1 MAENLGEAKGYVT
14 LDISNF
20 QNNIKILNN
29 LATAVENT
37 LTKLEAMSQQLNNSV
52 SQSFNAVSTAARNLD
67 NNLSGAGTALNN
79 SVSQISNS
87 TQNLATNTAE
97 SASSV
102 TALQSVTQQL
112 VGTVQALGVAIQ
124 QMTSSAQQVSSST
137 DQMQVAVTRVS
148 TGFNT
153 AGTAAEEFAQRLQE
167 TRTHLGNTEQ
177 QSQKT
182 TTAVKAMESA
192 FKSALSGLK
201 KLFVAVGAAFTG
213 AVTASAAIGSSFEAS
228 MSQVASTMGITVEEI
243 QNGSEAYEALSNSA
257 QEWGAKTKFSATE
270 AAEALNYLA
279 LAGYTVEEATN
290 TLPKVLNLAAAGGME
305 LARASDMVTDSAA
318 ALGLGIDE
326 IDKLIDQ
333 MAVTSQKSNT
343 NVAQLGEGI
352 LTVGGTAKILSGGIT
367 ELNTALGILAD
378 NGIKGAEGGTAL
390 RQIILNLTTPTD
402 KAAKKMAELGIS
414 VFDAQDNIRGLNEVF
429 RDLNET
435 LKYASDQKRMDAL
448 GTIFDARQLKSA
460 TALMA
465 NYGERWDELSGYID
479 ASAGSADGM
488 AKTLNNNLKGA
499 LEEMSSAAEGVA
511 IRVYEVFK
519 EPLTNAIKQ
528 ATSAINQLEEAI
540 QDPKFQA
547 SLKSIADTT
556 ADLVEN
562 VLTALATTILPALT
576 HAISF
581 LIDNFGAL
589 IAAFGTFAVA
599 VVAYNASMLAAAAKT
614 AILTLA
620 QESLTVAM
628 LANPFTAVAAAL
640 AALVAGIGI
649 AINKYNEQTEAIRA
663 QHPEY
668 QESIDLINEQKQA
681 LADLTQNT
689 DNLVQ
694 AEQEKAEQVKVLV
707 ERLNNYVDSS
717 GRVVSN
723 ETAVKEIIEEI
734 NSIYPDFIQYT
745 NEQIQNYDTLN
756 QKLQTTTELMRLQA
770 LQQGNMELYQEAA
783 KIYAEAAAKQDQLA
797 ENTKKATQEYEDAVT
812 ALTEHDA
819 EASLSPSWWKKNTE
833 LEQTLIVAKENL
845 ELAKQAEEENKTVT
859 EQSLETMKQYE
870 DQMAQA
876 ESNII
881 KAKLDAGQEVEGIY
895 QTEAEARTAIAKQ
908 QGEKQAEELKQI
920 YEKQAEEE
928 QRIQDEMYSKLDEI
942 DRKYNTHKITDEGD
956 YYEQRLKVLEEY
968 QDRESEEWWKLYD
981 KDEKKLKT
989 YNEKKQKE
997 QEQQNKEWLQQQK
1010 EAAKD
1015 EIHQLD
1021 VALASEELTQSEYYD
1036 RLELLLTRWKDKGID
1051 LWNEYDTKIIEGRK
1065 QLSKETEKA
1074 DKKAAEASFKTWSE
1088 TIDNTIGKYKDK
1100 ATEISKN
1107 QAKLESDLN
1116 NYAKLYV
1123 KTAKTIRDKSTLK
1136 TTTQEVM
1143 EVSSKSL
1150 KEQIK
1155 ALETYKKNL
1164 ETLKEKGA
1172 SDELINE
1179 IVGMGVEEG
1188 SQFAAELSKKG
1199 EKEVAAYGKL
1209 YSDLQKSNKEFSE
1222 KFYKTQLDDL
1232 QTDFIDEMKNKFKNL
1247 PADFTL
1253 VGEDTVSGFIQG
1265 LEKEQSNATGVMETL
1280 MGNVVD
1286 MAKSALDIHSPS
1298 KEFEKIGEYTV
1309 QGQIDGVT
1317 NKSQD
1322 LLDAYTQLG
1331 KSSIQSMLDGMKSSW
1346 SEVSN
1351 WLTSSLRAFYQAF
1364 AQQEM
1369 ASILP
1374 TGMLTSPNGAAVQ
1387 MGYLPSYTQPQQS
1400 LTQEDITNAIK
1411 AAQPDGDVVLKVDK
1425 TTFGQIARDSLNSL
1439 AKDSGNLGIQN

>member
-305 LARASDMVTDSAA
+305 LASASDMVTDSAA

-402 KAAKKMAELGIS
+402 KAAAKMAELGIS

-429 RDLNET
+429 RDLNES

-479 ASAGSADGM
+479 ASAGSADDM

-562 VLTALATTILPALT
+562 VLTSLATTILPALT

-589 IAAFGTFAVA
+589 IAAFGTFAIA
-599 VVAYNASMLAAAAKT
+599 VVAYNASMLAATAKT

-620 QESLTVAM
+620 QESLTIAM
-628 LANPFTAVAAAL
+628 LANPSTAVAAAL

-694 AEQEKAEQVKVLV
+694 AEQEKAEQVKILV

-756 QKLQTTTELMRLQA
+756 QKLQATTELMRLQA
-770 LQQGNMELYQEAA
+770 LQQGNTELYQEAA

-797 ENTKKATQEYEDAVT
+797 ENTKKATQEYEDAKA
-812 ALTEHDA
+812 ALESA
-819 EASLSPSWWKKNTE
+819 PSFGSGWLKNQAG
-833 LEQTLIVAKENL
+833 LEQVLDVAEENL
-845 ELAKQAEEENKTVT
+845 ELAKQAEEENKAVT

-870 DQMAQA
+870 DQMAQT
-876 ESNII
+876 ESNIV

-942 DRKYNTHKITDEGD
+942 DRKYNTHKIADEGD

-968 QDRESEEWWKLYD
+968 QDKESEEWWKLYD

-997 QEQQNKEWLQQQK
+997 QEQQSKEWLQQQK

-1021 VALASEELTQSEYYD
+1021 VALASEELTQAEYYN
-1036 RLELLLTRWKDKGID
+1036 RLELLLNRWKDKGID
-1051 LWNEYDTKIIEGRK
+1051 LWDEYDTKIIEGRK
-1065 QLSKETEKA
+1065 KLSEETEKA

-1088 TIDNTIGKYKDK
+1088 TIDNTIDKYKDK

-1164 ETLKEKGA
+1164 EKLKEKGA

-1188 SQFAAELSKKG
+1188 SQFAAELSRKG
-1199 EKEVAAYGKL
+1199 EKEVAAYDKL

-1222 KFYKTQLDDL
+1222 EFYKTQLDDL

-1253 VGEDTVSGFIQG
+1253 VGEDTVSGFVEG

-1280 MGNVVD
+1280 MGNVVA

-1298 KEFEKIGEYTV
+1298 KEFEKVGEYTV

-1439 AKDSGNLGIQN
+1439 AKDSGDLKIQN

>member
-20 QNNIKILNN
+20 QNNIKILND

-102 TALQSVTQQL
+102 TALQSVAQQL

-137 DQMQVAVTRVS
+137 DQMQTAVTRVS

-167 TRTHLGNTEQ
+167 TRRHLGNTEQ

-201 KLFVAVGAAFTG
+201 KLFVAIGAAFTG
-213 AVTASAAIGSSFEAS
+213 AVTASTAIGSSFEAS

-257 QEWGAKTKFSATE
+257 QEWGAKTKYSATE

-402 KAAKKMAELGIS
+402 KAAAKMAELGIS
-414 VFDAQDNIRGLNEVF
+414 VFDAQGNIRGLNEVF
-429 RDLNET
+429 RDLNES
-435 LKYASDQKRMDAL
+435 LKYASDQERMDAL

-479 ASAGSADGM
+479 ASAGSADDM

-556 ADLVEN
+556 ANLVEN

-589 IAAFGTFAVA
+589 IAAFGTFAIA

-620 QESLTVAM
+620 QESLTIAM

-694 AEQEKAEQVKVLV
+694 AEQEKAERVKVLV

-770 LQQGNMELYQEAA
+770 LQQGNTELYQEAA

-797 ENTKKATQEYEDAVT
+797 ENTKKATQEYEDAKAAFEAVPDFGSGWMLKQV
-812 ALTEHDA
+812 ALKQVLDVA
-819 EASLSPSWWKKNTE
+819 E
-833 LEQTLIVAKENL
+833 ENL

-870 DQMAQA
+870 EQMAQT
-876 ESNII
+876 ESNIV

-997 QEQQNKEWLQQQK
+997 QEQQSREWLQQQK

-1036 RLELLLTRWKDKGID
+1036 RLELLLNRWKDKGID
-1051 LWNEYDTKIIEGRK
+1051 LWDEYDTKIIEGRK
-1065 QLSKETEKA
+1065 KLSEETEKA

-1088 TIDNTIGKYKDK
+1088 TIDNTIDKYKDK

-1164 ETLKEKGA
+1164 EKLKEKGA

-1199 EKEVAAYGKL
+1199 EKEVAAYDKL

-1232 QTDFIDEMKNKFKNL
+1232 QTDFIDEMQNKFKNL
-1247 PADFTL
+1247 PANFTL
-1253 VGEDTVSGFIQG
+1253 VGEDTVSGFVQG

-1439 AKDSGNLGIQN
+1439 AKDSGDLGLQN

>member
-402 KAAKKMAELGIS
+402 KAAAKMAELGIS
-414 VFDAQDNIRGLNEVF
+414 AFDAQDNIKGLNEVF

-435 LKYASDQKRMDAL
+435 LKYASDQERMDAL

-479 ASAGSADGM
+479 ASAGSADDM

-511 IRVYEVFK
+511 VRVYEVFK

-562 VLTALATTILPALT
+562 VLTSLATTILPALT

-589 IAAFGTFAVA
+589 IAAFGTFAIA

-614 AILTLA
+614 VILTLA
-620 QESLTVAM
+620 QESLTIAM

-756 QKLQTTTELMRLQA
+756 QKLQATTELMRLQA
-770 LQQGNMELYQEAA
+770 LQQGNTELYQEAA

-797 ENTKKATQEYEDAVT
+797 ENTKKATQEYEDAKD
-812 ALTEHDA
+812 ALESA
-819 EASLSPSWWKKNTE
+819 PSFGSGWLKNQAG
-833 LEQTLIVAKENL
+833 LEQALNVAEENL
-845 ELAKQAEEENKTVT
+845 ELAKQAEEENKAVT

-870 DQMAQA
+870 DQMAQT
-876 ESNII
+876 ESNIV

-981 KDEKKLKT
+981 DDEKKLKT
-989 YNEKKQKE
+989 YNEKKQAE
-997 QEQQNKEWLQQQK
+997 QEQQSKEWLQQQK

-1051 LWNEYDTKIIEGRK
+1051 LWSEYDTKIIEGRK

-1074 DKKAAEASFKTWSE
+1074 DKKAAETSFKTWSE
-1088 TIDNTIGKYKDK
+1088 AIDNTIGKYKDK

-1164 ETLKEKGA
+1164 EKLKEKGA

-1199 EKEVAAYGKL
+1199 EKEVAAYDKL

-1232 QTDFIDEMKNKFKNL
+1232 QTDFIDEMKKKFKNL

-1265 LEKEQSNATGVMETL
+1265 LEKERSNATGVMETL

-1439 AKDSGNLGIQN
+1439 AKDSGDLKIQN

>member
-20 QNNIKILNN
+20 QNNIKILND
-29 LATAVENT
+29 LTTAVENT

-102 TALQSVTQQL
+102 TALQSVAQQL

-137 DQMQVAVTRVS
+137 DQMQTAVTRVS

-167 TRTHLGNTEQ
+167 THRHLGNTEQ

-192 FKSALSGLK
+192 FKSALAGLK
-201 KLFVAVGAAFTG
+201 KLFVAIGAAFTG
-213 AVTASAAIGSSFEAS
+213 AVTASTAIGSSFEAS

-257 QEWGAKTKFSATE
+257 QEWGAKTKYSATE

-402 KAAKKMAELGIS
+402 KAAAKMAELGIS
-414 VFDAQDNIRGLNEVF
+414 VFDAQGNIKGLNEVF
-429 RDLNET
+429 RDLNES
-435 LKYASDQKRMDAL
+435 LKYASDQERMDAL

-460 TALMA
+460 TALLA

-479 ASAGSADGM
+479 ASAGSADDM

-556 ADLVEN
+556 ANLVEN

-589 IAAFGTFAVA
+589 IAAFGTFAIA

-620 QESLTVAM
+620 QESLTIAM

-694 AEQEKAEQVKVLV
+694 AEQEKAERVKVLV

-770 LQQGNMELYQEAA
+770 LQQGNTELYQEAA

-797 ENTKKATQEYEDAVT
+797 ENTKKATQEYEDAKAAFEAVPDFGSGWMLKQV
-812 ALTEHDA
+812 ALKQVLDVA
-819 EASLSPSWWKKNTE
+819 E
-833 LEQTLIVAKENL
+833 ENL

-870 DQMAQA
+870 EQMAQT
-876 ESNII
+876 ESNIV

-997 QEQQNKEWLQQQK
+997 QEQQSREWLQQQK

-1036 RLELLLTRWKDKGID
+1036 RLELLLNRWKDKGID
-1051 LWNEYDTKIIEGRK
+1051 LWDEYDTKIIEGRK
-1065 QLSKETEKA
+1065 KLSEETEKA

-1088 TIDNTIGKYKDK
+1088 TIDNTIDKYKDK

-1116 NYAKLYV
+1116 NYAKLYI

-1164 ETLKEKGA
+1164 EKLKEKGA

-1199 EKEVAAYGKL
+1199 EKEVAAYDKL

-1232 QTDFIDEMKNKFKNL
+1232 QTDFIDEMQNKFKNL
-1247 PADFTL
+1247 PANFIL
-1253 VGEDTVSGFIQG
+1253 VGEDTVSGFVQG

-1439 AKDSGNLGIQN
+1439 AKDSGDLGIQN

>member
-20 QNNIKILNN
+20 QNNIAVLNN
-29 LATAVENT
+29 LTTAINNT
-37 LTKLEAMSQQLNNSV
+37 LTRLEAMSKQLNSSI
-52 SQSFNAVSTAARNLD
+52 SQSFNAVSVAASSLNS
-67 NNLSGAGTALNN
+67 NLSGAGTTLNN

-87 TQNLATNTAE
+87 TQNLAKNTAE
-97 SASSV
+97 SAGSV
-102 TALQSVTQQL
+102 STLEAVSQQL

-124 QMTSSAQQVSSST
+124 QMTSSAQQVSAST
-137 DQMQVAVTRVS
+137 DQMQTAVSRVS

-153 AGTAAEEFAQRLQE
+153 AGTAAEEFAQRLGE
-167 TRTHLGNTEQ
+167 TKTQLGNTEQ

-182 TTAVKAMESA
+182 TVAVKAMESA

-201 KLFVAVGAAFTG
+201 KLFIAVSAAFTG
-213 AVTASAAIGSSFEAS
+213 AVTASTAIGSSFEAS
-228 MSQVASTMGITVEEI
+228 MSQVASTMGITVAEI
-243 QNGSEAYEALSNSA
+243 ENGSEAYEALSNSA
-257 QEWGAKTKFSATE
+257 QEWGAKTKYSATE

-279 LAGYTVEEATN
+279 LAGYTVTEATE

-318 ALGLGIDE
+318 ALGLGVDE
-326 IDKLIDQ
+326 IDRLIDE

-343 NVAQLGEGI
+343 NVSQLGEGI

-402 KAAKKMAELGIS
+402 KAAEKMAELGLE
-414 VFDAQDNIRGLNEVF
+414 VFDMQGNIRGLNEIF
-429 RDLNET
+429 EDLSKT
-435 LKYASDQKRMDAL
+435 LEYASDQERMEAL

-465 NYGERWDELSGYID
+465 NYGDRWDELSGFID
-479 ASAGSADGM
+479 ASAGAADDM

-519 EPLTNAIKQ
+519 EPLTNALKQ

-540 QDPKFQA
+540 QDPKFQS
-547 SLKSIADTT
+547 SLKSIADTV
-556 ADLVEN
+556 ANLVEKTLT
-562 VLTALATTILPALT
+562 VLADTILPSLT
-576 HAISF
+576 HALSF
-581 LIDNFGAL
+581 LIDNFDAL
-589 IAAFGTFAVA
+589 ITAFGTFAVA

-620 QESLTVAM
+620 QESLTIAM

-649 AINKYNEQTEAIRA
+649 AINEYNKQTEAIRA

-694 AEQEKAEQVKVLV
+694 AEQEKAEQVKILV
-707 ERLNNYVDSS
+707 ERLNSYVDSS

-723 ETAVKEIIEEI
+723 ETAVKEIIEGI

-745 NEQIQNYDTLN
+745 NKQIQNYDTLN

-770 LQQGNMELYQEAA
+770 LQQGNTELYQEAA
-783 KIYAEAAAKQDQLA
+783 KVYSEAAAKQDQLA

-870 DQMAQA
+870 DQMAQT
-876 ESNII
+876 ESNIV

-895 QTEAEARTAIAKQ
+895 QTEAEARTAIAKE

-920 YEKQAEEE
+920 YEKQAEE
-928 QRIQDEMYSKLDEI
+928 QQQIQDKMYSQLDEI
-942 DRKYNTHKITDEGD
+942 DWKYNTHKIADEGD
-956 YYEQRLKVLEEY
+956 YHEQRLKVLEEY
-968 QDRESEEWWKLYD
+968 QDKESEEWWKLYD
-981 KDEKKLKT
+981 KDEKALKT

-997 QEQQNKEWLQQQK
+997 QEQQNKEWLDNQK
-1010 EAAKD
+1010 QAAKD

-1021 VALASEELTQSEYYD
+1021 VSLAQEELTQAEYYD

-1051 LWNEYDTKIIEGRK
+1051 LWSEYDTKIIEGRK
-1065 QLSKETEKA
+1065 KFAEETEKA
-1074 DKKAAEASFKTWSE
+1074 DKKAAEASFKAWSE
-1088 TIDNTIGKYKDK
+1088 SVDNTIDKYKDK

-1116 NYAKLYV
+1116 SYAKLYV

-1155 ALETYKKNL
+1155 ALETYKSNL
-1164 ETLKEKGA
+1164 EKLKEKGA

-1179 IVGMGVEEG
+1179 IIGMGTEEG
-1188 SQFAAELSKKG
+1188 SKFASELSKKS
-1199 EKEVAAYGKL
+1199 EKEVAAYDKL

-1222 KFYKTQLDDL
+1222 QFYKDQLSTL
-1232 QTDFIDEMKNKFKNL
+1232 QTDFLDEMKTKFKTL
-1247 PADFTL
+1247 PADLTQ
-1253 VGEDTVSGFIQG
+1253 VGEDTVSGFVEG
-1265 LEKEQSNATGVMETL
+1265 LEKEQTNATGVMSAL
-1280 MGNVVD
+1280 MGSVVE
-1286 MAKSALDIHSPS
+1286 MAKSVLDVHSPS

-1322 LLDAYTQLG
+1322 LLDAYSQLG
-1331 KSSIQSMLDGMKSSW
+1331 KSSIQSMLEGMKSSW
-1346 SEVSN
+1346 SDVSS
-1351 WLTSSLRAFYQAF
+1351 WLMSSLRTLYQTF
-1364 AQQEM
+1364 MQQEL
-1369 ASILP
+1369 AFTPP
-1374 TGMLTSPNGAAVQ
+1374 TGVFTSQNGAAVQ
-1387 MGYLPSYTQPQQS
+1387 MGYLPSYTQPQN

-1425 TTFGQIARDSLNSL
+1425 TTFGEIARSSLNSL